1 MNEILQNLYPQ
12 IIIILVIL
20 MVVLFLMNIFLFLR
34 FKKIT
39 QLSEKFF
46 SGKNGKDLE
55 DVLSKQL
62 LLIEKNKKDISDL
75 FEGYEKIFNIA
86 AKGIQKVGVVRYNP
100 FKDMG
105 GNQSFSIALL
115 DMNNRGLVISTL
127 ATRDGTRVFSKP
139 IIDGECKDFPLI
151 EEEIKAIRLA
161 KTVTKK
167 TIR

>member
-1 MNEILQNLYPQ
+1 MNEILQNFSSQ
-12 IIIILVIL
+12 IIIGLLIFIFLVLISNVL
-20 MVVLFLMNIFLFLR
+20 LFLK
-34 FKKIT
+34 FKKIN

-55 DVLSKQL
+55 EIVSNQL
-62 LLIEKNKKDISDL
+62 LLIEKNKKDIKDL
-75 FEGYEKIFNIA
+75 FDGYEKIFNIA

-139 IIDGECKDFPLI
+139 IIDGECKEFPLI
-151 EEEIKAIRLA
+151 EEEIKAIKIA
-161 KTVTKK
+161 KVGTKK
-167 TIR
+167 TA